1 MQIHDAPQ
9 KGHHKIIEFYNVR
22 AAEGAARALNRSD
35 LAGKKI
41 KLETGRLSG
50 ARRYVIEMWILL
62 FILIFHQ
69 QYFLYY
75 FRSLRI

>member
-1 MQIHDAPQ
+1 MQIRDAPQ
-9 KGHHKIIEFYNVR
+9 KDHHKIIEFYDVR

-50 ARRYVIEMWILL
+50 ARRYVIEM
-62 FILIFHQ
+62 
-69 QYFLYY
+69 
-75 FRSLRI
+75 

>member
-1 MQIHDAPQ
+1 LQIHDAPQ
-9 KGHHKIIEFYNVR
+9 KGHHKIIEFYDVR

-50 ARRYVIEMWILL
+50 ARRYVIEM
-62 FILIFHQ
+62 
-69 QYFLYY
+69 
-75 FRSLRI
+75 